1 VHDSVRT
8 VAWLTAY
15 VGACL
20 LGRITV
26 IEPENIGLVW
36 PAAGVAM
43 VWLASASTRRMWYLD
58 IALLSVSTFLV
69 LLLTDGG
76 VTRSIL
82 SLVTVFQAVIT
93 VLALRRWVPGIWGT
107 GGRVPFR
114 RLRDFGVLL
123 LVVITTALLSAVLRT
138 LLGQVFTPG
147 ESLDLLLGRWGRNA
161 AAMATIGSFGL
172 LLGGWI
178 AEHRDAGQPVLVR
191 PTGTQIVHGAGIVV
205 TVLIICVFGFWRNP
219 DIPTTFALTLTS
231 VWAGL
236 QFNALVASAQSLLT
250 GWIVVWVTILGYGPI
265 AGVDDPEARAVTA
278 QIFVMVLM
286 VTSLTIA
293 LSRRQIA
300 DTIGSL
306 ERSEA
311 TLAVRAEELDMV
323 MSRLHDGIA
332 IIEEGG
338 RVVHAN
344 EALVTA
350 FGTRPAEPLERVPE
364 EHERKGQAFHPDG
377 RPLEEDQNAYVR
389 ALAGEYVDAEEVHHI
404 DEYGVARVLE
414 VSAFPVPSA
423 EGAPKR
429 AMIII
434 RDVTMASSHRDSLA
448 AFAGTVAHDLNNPL
462 SVIDGW
468 AEALEDELTHSS
480 SPEAAGA
487 APMVQHIRGSVDQMR
502 GLISDL
508 LAHSMARDQALDLEM
523 VSLRNQVKH
532 IVATLD
538 HPQAGGE
545 IVAGDLLD
553 VWADRVLL
561 RQVLDNLIGN
571 ALKYVAPGTVPRIV
585 VEAEATSDGWAC
597 VKVRDNGIG
606 VPPPQRERIFESFQ
620 RASGED
626 YRGTGLGLA
635 ICRRII
641 QRHGGNIHVTDNPDG
656 IGSSFEFTVPT
667 TPTAFERASGPTRT
681 ESMRD
686 DDAP

>member
-1 VHDSVRT
+1 M
-8 VAWLTAY
+8 TAY

-20 LGRITV
+20 LGRVTV
-26 IEPENIGLVW
+26 IQPENVGLVW

-43 VWLASASTRRMWYLD
+43 VWLASGNSRRTWLVD
-58 IALLSVSTFLV
+58 IALLSVSTVAV
-69 LLLTDGG
+69 LLFTDGG

-82 SLVTVFQAVIT
+82 SLVTIFQAVIT

-107 GGRVPFR
+107 GGRVPFK

-123 LVVITTALLSAVLRT
+123 LVVIVTALITAVLRT
-138 LLGQVFTPG
+138 LLGQIVMPE

-178 AEHRDAGQPVLVR
+178 AERRDAGQPVLVR
-191 PTGTQIVHGAGIVV
+191 PSGTDVLHGAGIVATV
-205 TVLIICVFGFWRNP
+205 GAVVLIGFWRDP
-219 DIPTTFALTLTS
+219 AVPPTFILTLTS

-236 QFNALVASAQSLLT
+236 RFNALVASGQSLLT
-250 GWIVVWVTILGYGPI
+250 GGLVVWLTILGYGPI
-265 AGVDDPEARAVTA
+265 AGVANPEARALTA
-278 QIFVMVLM
+278 QIFVIVLM

-300 DTIGSL
+300 ETIDRL
-306 ERSEA
+306 ERSEE
-311 TLAVRAEELDMV
+311 TLAVRAAELDMV
-323 MSRLHDGIA
+323 MSRLQDGIA
-332 IIEEGG
+332 IIEAGG

-350 FGTRPAEPLERVPE
+350 FGTRPAEPLDRVPDAD
-364 EHERKGQAFHPDG
+364 ERRGQAFHPDG
-377 RPLEEDQNAYVR
+377 RPLADEENAHLR
-389 ALAGEYVDAEEVHHI
+389 ALAGEVVDAEEVHHI

-414 VSAFPVPSA
+414 VSAFPVPHA
-423 EGAPKR
+423 EGASKR
-429 AMIII
+429 IMMII
-434 RDVTMASSHRDSLA
+434 RDVTAASSHRESLA
-448 AFAGTVAHDLNNPL
+448 SFAGTVAHDLNNPL

-487 APMVQHIRGSVDQMR
+487 APMVQHIRVSVDQMR
-502 GLISDL
+502 GLISGL

-532 IVATLD
+532 IVATLEN
-538 HPQAGGE
+538 PRAGGE

-553 VWADRVLL
+553 VWADKVLL

-571 ALKYVAPGTVPRIV
+571 ALKYVAPGTVPRVV
-585 VEAEATSDGWAC
+585 VEAEVASPGWAC

-667 TPTAFERASGPTRT
+667 TPTAFERAMAPALAETT
-681 ESMRD
+681 WD

>member
-1 VHDSVRT
+1 M
-8 VAWLTAY
+8 AWLTAY

-26 IEPENIGLVW
+26 IQPENIGLVW

-43 VWLASASTRRMWYLD
+43 VWLASGSNRRMWYID
-58 IALLSVSTFLV
+58 IALLSVSTVGV
-69 LLLTDGG
+69 LLLTEGG

-82 SLVTVFQAVIT
+82 SLVVVFQAVIT

-107 GGRVPFR
+107 GGRVPFK

-123 LVVITTALLSAVLRT
+123 LVVITTALITAVLRS
-138 LLGQVFTPG
+138 LLGQVFMPA

-178 AEHRDAGQPVLVR
+178 AEHRDAGEPVLVW
-191 PTGTQIVHGAGIVV
+191 PTGMQIVNCAGIAL
-205 TVLIICVFGFWRNP
+205 TILMICVFGFWLHP
-219 DIPTTFALTLTS
+219 DIPTTFVLTLTA

-236 QFNALVASAQSLLT
+236 QFNALVASALSLVT
-250 GWIVVWVTILGYGPI
+250 GGVVVWLTILGYGPI
-265 AGVDDPEARAVTA
+265 AGVDNPETRALTA
-278 QIFVMVLM
+278 QVFVMVLM

-323 MSRLHDGIA
+323 MSRLQDGIA
-332 IIEEGG
+332 IIEAGG

-344 EALVTA
+344 DALLTA
-350 FGTRPAEPLERVPE
+350 FGTRPAEPLERVPDPE
-364 EHERKGQAFHPDG
+364 ERKGQAFHPDG

-389 ALAGEYVDAEEVHHI
+389 ALAGEVVDAEEVHHI
-404 DEYGVARVLE
+404 DEHGVARVLE
-414 VSAFPVPSA
+414 VSAFPVPHA
-423 EGAPKR
+423 EGAPNR
-429 AMIII
+429 VMMVI
-434 RDVTMASSHRDSLA
+434 RDVTTASSHRESLA
-448 AFAGTVAHDLNNPL
+448 SFAGTVAHDLNNPL

-480 SPEAAGA
+480 SPEAVGA
-487 APMVQHIRGSVDQMR
+487 APMVQHIRVSVDQMR
-502 GLISDL
+502 GLISGL
-508 LAHSMARDQALDLEM
+508 LAHSMARDQALDLER

-532 IVATLD
+532 IIATLEN
-538 HPQAGGE
+538 PRAGGD
-545 IVAGDLLD
+545 IVAGELLD

-571 ALKYVAPGTVPRIV
+571 ALKYVAPGTVPHVV
-585 VEAEATSDGWAC
+585 VEAEPTTEGWAR

-606 VPPPQRERIFESFQ
+606 VPPAQRERIFESFQ
-620 RASGED
+620 RASGDD

-656 IGSSFEFTVPT
+656 IGSSFEFTLPT
-667 TPTAFERASGPTRT
+667 TSTAFAQAMAPARGDAAQ
-681 ESMRD
+681 
-686 DDAP
+686 DDAV

>member
-1 VHDSVRT
+1 M
-8 VAWLTAY
+8 TAY

-20 LGRITV
+20 LGRVTV
-26 IEPENIGLVW
+26 IQPENVGLVW

-43 VWLASASTRRMWYLD
+43 VWLASGNSRRTWLVD
-58 IALLSVSTFLV
+58 IALLSVSTVAV
-69 LLLTDGG
+69 LLFTDGG
-76 VTRSIL
+76 VIRSIL
-82 SLVTVFQAVIT
+82 SLVTIFQAVIT

-107 GGRVPFR
+107 GGRVPFK

-123 LVVITTALLSAVLRT
+123 LVVIVTALITAVLRT
-138 LLGQVFTPG
+138 LLGQIVMPD
-147 ESLDLLLGRWGRNA
+147 ESFDLLLGRWGRNA

-178 AEHRDAGQPVLVR
+178 AERRDAGQPVLVR
-191 PTGTQIVHGAGIVV
+191 PSGTDVLHGAGIVATV
-205 TVLIICVFGFWRNP
+205 GAVVLIGFWRDP
-219 DIPTTFALTLTS
+219 AVPPTFILTLTS

-236 QFNALVASAQSLLT
+236 RFNALVASGQSLLT
-250 GWIVVWVTILGYGPI
+250 GGLVVWLTILGYGPI
-265 AGVDDPEARAVTA
+265 AGVANPEARALTA
-278 QIFVMVLM
+278 QIFVIVLM

-300 DTIGSL
+300 ETIDRL
-306 ERSEA
+306 ERSEE
-311 TLAVRAEELDMV
+311 TLAVRAAELDMM
-323 MSRLHDGIA
+323 MSRLQDGIA
-332 IIEEGG
+332 IIEAGG

-350 FGTRPAEPLERVPE
+350 FGTRPAEPLDRVPDAD
-364 EHERKGQAFHPDG
+364 ERRGQAFHPDG
-377 RPLEEDQNAYVR
+377 RPLADEENAHLR
-389 ALAGEYVDAEEVHHI
+389 ALAGEVVDAEEVHHI

-414 VSAFPVPSA
+414 VSAFPVPHA

-429 AMIII
+429 VMMII
-434 RDVTMASSHRDSLA
+434 RDVTAASSHRESLA
-448 AFAGTVAHDLNNPL
+448 SFAGTVAHDLNNPL

-487 APMVQHIRGSVDQMR
+487 APMVQHIRVSVDQMR
-502 GLISDL
+502 GLISGL
-508 LAHSMARDQALDLEM
+508 LAHSMARDRALDLEL

-532 IVATLD
+532 IVSTLEN
-538 HPQAGGE
+538 PRAGNE
-545 IVAGDLLD
+545 ILAGDLLD

-571 ALKYVAPGTVPRIV
+571 ALKYVAPGTVPHVV
-585 VEAEATSDGWAC
+585 VEAEVATPGWAC

-641 QRHGGNIHVTDNPDG
+641 QRHGGDIHVTDNPDG
-656 IGSSFEFTVPT
+656 IGSSFEFTLPT
-667 TPTAFERASGPTRT
+667 TPTAFERAMAPALAET
-681 ESMRD
+681 MPD

>member
-1 VHDSVRT
+1 MHESVQT
-8 VAWLTAY
+8 GAWLTAY

-26 IEPENIGLVW
+26 IEPNNVGLVW
-36 PAAGVAM
+36 PAAGIAM
-43 VWLASASTRRMWYLD
+43 VWLASSTTRRMWLID
-58 IALLSVSTFLV
+58 IALMSVSTIVV
-69 LLLTDGG
+69 LLLTEGG
-76 VTRSIL
+76 VTRSLL
-82 SLVTVFQAVIT
+82 SLVVVFQAVVT

-107 GGRVPFR
+107 GGRVPYK

-123 LVVITTALLSAVLRT
+123 LVVITTALLTAVLRT
-138 LLGQVFTPG
+138 LLGLALMPDEGFDQ
-147 ESLDLLLGRWGRNA
+147 LLGRWGRHA

-178 AEHRDAGQPVLVR
+178 AEHRDAGKPVLVR
-191 PTGTQIVHGAGIVV
+191 PTANQIVNGVGIAATILV
-205 TVLIICVFGFWRNP
+205 ICVFGFWLNP
-219 DIPTTFALTLTS
+219 DIPTTFVLTLTA
-231 VWAGL
+231 VWGGL

-250 GWIVVWVTILGYGPI
+250 GGLVVWLTILGYGPI
-265 AGVDDPEARAVTA
+265 AGVDNPETRALTA

-300 DTIGSL
+300 ETIDRL
-306 ERSEA
+306 ERSEE
-311 TLAVRAEELDMV
+311 TLAVRAAELDMV
-323 MSRLHDGIA
+323 MSRLNDGIA
-332 IIEEGG
+332 IIEAGG

-344 EALVTA
+344 DALVTA
-350 FGTRPAEPLERVPE
+350 FGTRPAEPLERVPTPE
-364 EHERKGQAFHPDG
+364 ERKGQAFHPDG
-377 RPLEEDQNAYVR
+377 RPLDEDQNAYVR
-389 ALAGEYVDAEEVHHI
+389 ALAGEVVDAEEVHHV

-414 VSAFPVPSA
+414 VSAFPVPHA
-423 EGAPKR
+423 EGAPNR
-429 AMIII
+429 VMMII
-434 RDVTMASSHRDSLA
+434 RDVTTASSHRESLA
-448 AFAGTVAHDLNNPL
+448 SFAGTVAHDLNNPL

-487 APMVQHIRGSVDQMR
+487 APMVQHIRVSVDQMR
-502 GLISDL
+502 GLISGL

-532 IVATLD
+532 IITTLD
-538 HPQAGGE
+538 NPRAGGE
-545 IVAGDLLD
+545 IVAGELLD

-571 ALKYVAPGTVPRIV
+571 ALKYVAPGTVPRVV
-585 VEAEATSDGWAC
+585 VEAEVTTPGWAC

-620 RASGED
+620 RASGDD

-641 QRHGGNIHVTDNPDG
+641 QRHGGNIHVNDNPDG
-656 IGSSFEFTVPT
+656 VGSSFEFTLPT
-667 TPTAFERASGPTRT
+667 TSTAFEQAMAPARGETPQ
-681 ESMRD
+681 
-686 DDAP
+686 DDAL

>member
-1 VHDSVRT
+1 VHPSVRT

-26 IEPENIGLVW
+26 IEPEKVGLVW

-43 VWLASASTRRMWYLD
+43 VWLASSSTRRMWMVD
-58 IALLSVSTFLV
+58 IALLSVSTVAV
-69 LLLTDGG
+69 LLLTEGG

-107 GGRVPFR
+107 GGRVPYKK
-114 RLRDFGVLL
+114 LRDFGVLL
-123 LVVITTALLSAVLRT
+123 LVVIATALLTAVLRT
-138 LLGQVFTPG
+138 LLGLAFIPG
-147 ESLDLLLGRWGRNA
+147 EGVDLLLGRWGRNA

-178 AEHRDAGQPVLVR
+178 AEHRDNGQPVLVR
-191 PTGTQIVHGAGIVV
+191 PTRTDWVHGAGIVA
-205 TVLIICVFGFWRNP
+205 TVGAVVALGFWRDP
-219 DIPTTFALTLTS
+219 AVPPTFILTLTA

-236 QFNALVASAQSLLT
+236 RFNALVASGLSLLT
-250 GWIVVWVTILGYGPI
+250 GALVVWLTILGYGPI
-265 AGVDDPEARAVTA
+265 ASVANPEARAVTA
-278 QIFVMVLM
+278 QIFVIVLM

-293 LSRRQIA
+293 LSRRQIVE
-300 DTIGSL
+300 TIDRL
-306 ERSEA
+306 ERSEE

-323 MSRLHDGIA
+323 MSRLQDGIA

-350 FGTRPAEPLERVPE
+350 FGSRPAEPLERVPDPE
-364 EHERKGQAFHPDG
+364 ERKGQAFHPDG
-377 RPLEEDQNAYVR
+377 RPLEDEDNAYVR
-389 ALAGEYVDAEEVHHI
+389 AMAGEVVDAEEVHHI

-414 VSAFPVPSA
+414 VSAFPVPHA
-423 EGAPKR
+423 EGAPHR
-429 AMIII
+429 VMMII
-434 RDVTMASSHRDSLA
+434 RDVTTASSHRESLA

-468 AEALEDELTHSS
+468 AEALEDEFTHSD

-502 GLISDL
+502 GLISGL
-508 LAHSMARDQALDLEM
+508 LAHSMARDQALDFEM

-532 IVATLD
+532 VIATLD
-538 HPQAGGE
+538 NPRAGGE
-545 IVAGDLLD
+545 IITGDLLD

-571 ALKYVAPGTVPRIV
+571 ALKYVAPGTVPRV
-585 VEAEATSDGWAC
+585 MVEAEATTDGWAC

-606 VPPPQRERIFESFQ
+606 VPPAQRERIFESFQ

-656 IGSSFEFTVPT
+656 IGSAFEFTVPT
-667 TPTAFERASGPTRT
+667 SSTAFERATAPARAETTR
-681 ESMRD
+681 D
-686 DDAP
+686 NAP

>member
-1 VHDSVRT
+1 

-36 PAAGVAM
+36 PAAGIAM
-43 VWLASASTRRMWYLD
+43 VWLASGNTRRTWYLD
-58 IALLSVSTFLV
+58 ITLLSVSTAAV
-69 LLLTDGG
+69 LLLTEGG

-82 SLVTVFQAVIT
+82 SLVAVSLTENT

-107 GGRVPFR
+107 GGRVPFK
-114 RLRDFGVLL
+114 RLRDFGLL
-123 LVVITTALLSAVLRT
+123 LLIVITTALITSVLRS
-138 LLGQVFTPG
+138 LLGQVFMPG
-147 ESLDLLLGRWGRNA
+147 ESVELLLGRWGRNA

-191 PTGTQIVHGAGIVV
+191 PSGTDVLHGAGIVV
-205 TVLIICVFGFWRNP
+205 TVGAVVLLGFWRDP
-219 DIPTTFALTLTS
+219 AVPPTFILTLTS

-236 QFNALVASAQSLLT
+236 RFNALVASGQSLLT
-250 GWIVVWVTILGYGPI
+250 GGLVVWLTILGYGPI
-265 AGVDDPEARAVTA
+265 ASVANPEARALTA
-278 QIFVMVLM
+278 QIFVIVLM

-300 DTIGSL
+300 ETIARL
-306 ERSEA
+306 ERSEE
-311 TLAVRAEELDMV
+311 TLAVRAAELDMV

-338 RVVHAN
+338 RVIHAN

-364 EHERKGQAFHPDG
+364 AHERKGQAFHPDG
-377 RPLEEDQNAYVR
+377 RPMADEENAHLR
-389 ALAGEYVDAEEVHHI
+389 ALAGEVVDAEEVHHI

-414 VSAFPVPSA
+414 VSAFPVPHA
-423 EGAPKR
+423 EGAPNR
-429 AMIII
+429 VMMII
-434 RDVTMASSHRDSLA
+434 RDVTAASSHRESLA
-448 AFAGTVAHDLNNPL
+448 SFAGTVAHDLNNPL

-468 AEALEDELTHSS
+468 AEALEDELTHSD

-487 APMVQHIRGSVDQMR
+487 APMVQHIRVSVDQMR
-502 GLISDL
+502 GLISGL

-532 IVATLD
+532 IVATLEN
-538 HPQAGGE
+538 PRAGGE

-553 VWADRVLL
+553 VWADKVLL

-571 ALKYVAPGTVPRIV
+571 ALKYVAPGTVPRVV
-585 VEAEATSDGWAC
+585 VEAEATSPGWAC

-667 TPTAFERASGPTRT
+667 NPTAYERAMAPALA
-681 ESMRD
+681 EIQD

>member
-1 VHDSVRT
+1 VHESVRT

-26 IEPENIGLVW
+26 IGPESIGLVW
-36 PAAGVAM
+36 PAAGVAL
-43 VWLASASTRRMWYLD
+43 VWLASGNTRRTWFLD

-76 VTRSIL
+76 LGRSIL

-107 GGRVPFR
+107 GGRVPYK
-114 RLRDFGVLL
+114 RLHDFGFLL
-123 LVVITTALLSAVLRT
+123 LVVIATALLTALLRT
-138 LLGQVFTPG
+138 LLGLAFLPG
-147 ESLDLLLGRWGRNA
+147 DGFDLLLGRWGRNA

-178 AEHRDAGQPVLVR
+178 AEHRDVGARVLVR
-191 PTGTQIVHGAGIVV
+191 PTRTEWVHGTGIVA
-205 TVLIICVFGFWRNP
+205 TVLAVVAYGFWRDP
-219 DIPTTFALTLTS
+219 AVAPTFILTLTS

-236 QFNALVASAQSLLT
+236 RFNALVAAGQSLLT
-250 GWIVVWVTILGYGPI
+250 GALVVWLTILGYGPI
-265 AGVDDPEARAVTA
+265 TNVEGAEARALTA
-278 QIFVMVLM
+278 QIFVIVLM

-300 DTIGSL
+300 ETIGRL
-306 ERSEA
+306 ETSEA
-311 TLAVRAEELDMV
+311 TLAVRAEELDMM
-323 MSRLHDGIA
+323 MSRLQDGVA

-344 EALVTA
+344 EALLTA
-350 FGTRPAEPLERVPE
+350 FGSRPAEPLERVPDQD
-364 EHERKGQAFHPDG
+364 ERKGQAFHPNG
-377 RPLEEDQNAYVR
+377 RPLEEEQNAYVR
-389 ALAGEYVDAEEVHHI
+389 AMAGEVVDAEEVHHI
-404 DEYGVARVLE
+404 DEHGVSRVLE
-414 VSAFPVPSA
+414 VSAFPVPHA
-423 EGAPKR
+423 EGASKR
-429 AMIII
+429 VMMII
-434 RDVTMASSHRDSLA
+434 RDVTAASTHRESLA

-468 AEALEDELTHSS
+468 AEALEDELAHSDS
-480 SPEAAGA
+480 REAVGA
-487 APMVQHIRGSVDQMR
+487 APMVQHIRVSVGQMR
-502 GLISDL
+502 GLISGL
-508 LAHSMARDQALDLEM
+508 LAHSMARDQALDLEQ

-532 IVATLD
+532 IIATYD
-538 HPQAGGE
+538 QPRGGGE

-571 ALKYVAPGTVPRIV
+571 ALKYVAPGTVPRV
-585 VEAEATSDGWAC
+585 VIEAEEATEGWAC

-606 VPPPQRERIFESFQ
+606 VPPAHRERIFESFQ
-620 RASGED
+620 RASGEN

-641 QRHGGNIHVTDNPDG
+641 QRHGGSIHVTDNRDG
-656 IGSSFEFTVPT
+656 VGSTFEFTLPT
-667 TPTAFERASGPTRT
+667 TPTAFNQALSSTPAEPKRN
-681 ESMRD
+681 
-686 DDAP
+686 